1 MANCDIASNGHTA
14 YHCKCSSCTLGAWC
28 KFVRVLGLVACDA
41 DVASSPDCDV
51 WYIVRIKYVTD
62 RVRNTNYMPSINL
75 EINWEA
81 VRRRI
86 WEILPGFLSWGTLIG
101 LFGLGFILPFW
112 IAIFV
117 IAYDVYLLIRI
128 VYMSIHLL
136 YAYRRL
142 KEYRLVNW
150 IERLSA
156 EKDAAINWK
165 KVHHV
170 IVLPTYDE
178 SIHVLRTSI
187 ASYAKTDFPRE
198 RMHMVI
204 GFEDRAGDSARKKAQ
219 TLKKE
224 FGSSFHTFVTAFH
237 PDGLPGEKRVK
248 SANASWAMQEMEKKL
263 KDQNIPEEMI
273 LVSNFDSDTVV
284 SPEYFSYLTYVFV
297 THKDPYHASYQ
308 PIPVYNNNLWD
319 APSFSRVVAMG
330 STFWQMIESTR
341 PERLVTFSSHS
352 MTLKALHDVGY
363 WQRDV
368 ISEDSRIF
376 WQCLLRYDGK
386 YQTVPLYTTVSMD
399 AALAPNWWQTLIN
412 QYKQKRR
419 WAWGIENFPYLVE
432 GFLHNKRIS
441 FQTKFTYLFRT
452 LEGHY
457 SWATAAIIVAVLGWI
472 PVLFGDPG
480 FHQTFLS
487 YSLPFITRTLM
498 TIAMSGLIISAT
510 LTILLLP
517 HRPQHY
523 SPWRYVLIILQW
535 ALVPLIATLLSAF
548 PALDAE
554 TRLMFGRDL
563 NFNVMQKSRKH
574 VTARGVEVL

>member
-1 MANCDIASNGHTA
+1 MIA
-14 YHCKCSSCTLGAWC
+14 
-28 KFVRVLGLVACDA
+28 
-41 DVASSPDCDV
+41 
-51 WYIVRIKYVTD
+51 
-62 RVRNTNYMPSINL
+62 L
-75 EINWEA
+75 EINPEA
-81 VRRRI
+81 IRRRI
-86 WEILPGFLSWGTLIG
+86 WEILPGFLSWSSLVG
-101 LFGLGFILPFW
+101 LSVLAVYLPFW

-117 IAYDVYLLIRI
+117 IAYDVYILIRI

-142 KEYRLVNW
+142 KEYRTVDW
-150 IERLSA
+150 IAKLESLKA
-156 EKDAAINWK
+156 KIVWK
-165 KVHHV
+165 NVHHIIV
-170 IVLPTYDE
+170 IPTYDE

-187 ASYAKTDFPRE
+187 ASLAAADYPKE
-198 RMHMVI
+198 HMHVVI
-204 GFEDRAGDSARKKAQ
+204 GFEERSGEAGKRRAA
-219 TLKKE
+219 TLKEEFAKE
-224 FGSSFHTFVTAFH
+224 FGTFITTFH
-237 PDGLPGEKRVK
+237 PDGIPGEKRVK
-248 SANASWAMQEMEKKL
+248 SANATWAIQQMETVL
-263 KDQNIPEEMI
+263 KEKNIPEEMV
-273 LVSNFDSDTVV
+273 LVSNFDSDTVA
-284 SPEYFSYLTYVFV
+284 PKEYFSYLTYVFI
-297 THKDPYHASYQ
+297 TTPNRYHASYQ

-341 PERLVTFSSHS
+341 PERLITFSSHS

-376 WQCLLRYDGK
+376 WQCLLWYDGN
-386 YQTVPLYTTVSMD
+386 YRTVPLYTTVSMD
-399 AALAPNWWQTLIN
+399 AALAPTWLQTLKN

-432 GFLHNKRIS
+432 GFIQNKKIPLK
-441 FQTKFTYLFRT
+441 TKATYLFRT

-457 SWATAAIIVAVLGWI
+457 SWATAPIIVAVLGWI
-472 PVLFGDPG
+472 PVLFGNPS

-517 HRPQHY
+517 KRPGHY
-523 SPWRYVLIILQW
+523 SPLRYFFIIIQW
-535 ALVPLIATLLSAF
+535 ALVPIIATVLSAF
-548 PALDAE
+548 PALDSE
-554 TRLMFGRDL
+554 TRLMMGRDL

-574 VTARGVEVL
+574 ITAHGVEVV